1 MSFFLSLSLSSFFRL
16 TPWNT
21 EALWVHFFA
30 QASKTHSRR
39 HSVSSPHREGAW
51 GLREQNKSRLRGS
64 IGFLCKPRN
73 ISLFL
78 SSLFFLLYFLIVWPQ
93 TIRFQSIIRPVSS
106 LSTTPSILRV
116 PLDPAGAGPRQ
127 GRAEWSEN
135 YHKYCENISCIQF
148 FSQPRPL
155 LGGKYQESDWS
166 TINHQVASKNGW
178 TVLSG

>member
-30 QASKTHSRR
+30 QASKTQSRR

-51 GLREQNKSRLRGS
+51 GLREQNKSRLRGY

-78 SSLFFLLYFLIVWPQ
+78 SSLFFLLYFLIIRPRI
-93 TIRFQSIIRPVSS
+93 IRFQSIIRPVSS
-106 LSTTPSILRV
+106 LSLMPFILRV
-116 PLDPAGAGPRQ
+116 PLDPAGAGPWQRTQ
-127 GRAEWSEN
+127 RYSCLVNCLLTIHFILWKSFLIVLALAKTRWIQWFQIGN
-135 YHKYCENISCIQF
+135 Y
-148 FSQPRPL
+148 
-155 LGGKYQESDWS
+155 
-166 TINHQVASKNGW
+166 
-178 TVLSG
+178 